1 MYGLI
6 DTSTLTDIADAIRE
20 KLGVQTQYRPGE
32 MPEAIESI
40 SGGGITPTGTKSITA
55 NGTYDV
61 ASFASAE
68 VSVPQSG
75 ITPTGTKQISVTQ
88 NGTVTEDVTNYA
100 SVEISANVVN
110 ADYTSALTAL
120 GVQSDLAN
128 SITALTTYAN
138 GVTGE
143 SDTTLSDAVAS
154 LADGY
159 GGGSG
164 LEYEEGTYTATEDSL
179 PTINFAN
186 SHTKEPSIV
195 VFMKTNTSETI
206 PNNCGTFFAHFK
218 VDDFFGSG
226 LQTGVSLFRNNI
238 YVQAHTSGSGSTSL
252 NAAINTDNTNP
263 IITSSSFKPY
273 FSSTTYVCKTGET
286 YKWIAIWK

>member
-1 MYGLI
+1 MIGLI
-6 DTSTLTDIADAIRE
+6 DTSVLTNIADAIRE
-20 KLGVQTQYRPGE
+20 KLGVQTTYKPGD

-195 VFMKTNTSETI
+195 VFMKTNTSETM

-226 LQTGVSLFRNNI
+226 MQTGVSLFRNNI

-273 FSSTTYVCKTGET
+273 FSSTTYVCKTGGT

>member
-1 MYGLI
+1 MIGLI
-6 DTSTLTDIADAIRE
+6 DTSVLTNIADAIRE
-20 KLGVQTQYRPGE
+20 KLGVQTTYKPGD